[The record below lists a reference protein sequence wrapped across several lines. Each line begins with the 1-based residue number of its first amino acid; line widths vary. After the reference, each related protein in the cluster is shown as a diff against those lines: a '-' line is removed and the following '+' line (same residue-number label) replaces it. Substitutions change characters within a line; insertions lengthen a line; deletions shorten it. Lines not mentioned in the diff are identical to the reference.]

1 MNEDLTNAA
10 RELFYERVFDAA
22 VHIFSIFLRSDF
34 ANRHRVLMF
43 ESELED
49 EAYKRCARE
58 AVRAAEFLVLE
69 LHQAQT
75 RSDPGEADPRDYAP
89 QPRGSR

>member
-22 VHIFSIFLRSDF
+22 VRIYPTL
-34 ANRHRVLMF
+34 LL
-43 ESELED
+43 ESVHFD
-49 EAYKRCARE
+49 DQAYKRWAHE

-75 RSDPGEADPRDYAP
+75 RSDPGGPR
-89 QPRGSR
+89 